1 MTDKTINK
9 YVIDKN
15 KNVRD
20 AMKFMDL
27 SDRKTL
33 FVIQENLIIVGS
45 LTDGDIRRWI
55 LSNGSLNE
63 PINNICNK
71 KPITFPSIYDPDKI
85 KSIMLQKRIEAVP
98 IINDNNMLINILFWD
113 SVFDSDYHFE
123 LKGNLDVPVVIMSGG
138 KGTRLEP
145 FTSILPKSLIP
156 VAGKTLIEHII
167 ERFQEYNIDNYYL
180 TLNYKAEIIKAFFK
194 EIKPSYKLEFV
205 IEKKPLGTAGSLY
218 LLKDKIKKPF
228 FLINCDTI
236 IKTDYSSFYNYHI
249 KNNYDITIAAS
260 LKNYKIPFGT
270 CEIDNNGEF
279 NQISEKPSFDF
290 LINTGFY
297 ILNPAVLDLI
307 PKNKFF
313 DITSL
318 IKNAK
323 KNGKNIGVY
332 PLAENLWIDV
342 GQWSEFKEAS
352 EKLNY

>member
-1 MTDKTINK
+1 M
-9 YVIDKN
+9 V
-15 KNVRD
+15 
-20 AMKFMDL
+20 
-27 SDRKTL
+27 S
-33 FVIQENLIIVGS
+33 
-45 LTDGDIRRWI
+45 
-55 LSNGSLNE
+55 
-63 PINNICNK
+63 
-71 KPITFPSIYDPDKI
+71 
-85 KSIMLQKRIEAVP
+85 
-98 IINDNNMLINILFWD
+98 
-113 SVFDSDYHFE
+113 
-123 LKGNLDVPVVIMSGG
+123 
-138 KGTRLEP
+138 
-145 FTSILPKSLIP
+145 
-156 VAGKTLIEHII
+156 
-167 ERFQEYNIDNYYL
+167 NYYL

-297 ILNPAVLDLI
+297 ILNPTVLDLI

-332 PLAENLWIDV
+332 PLAENSWIDV